1 MFPQALYG
9 FYKHCIG
16 PIEKNMQYFV
26 FFTTWDI
33 NWPIIILIDDQSWK
47 ILKMPIPN
55 LNINMHFKWTRITAP
70 KAFHFLS
77 GSESKN

>member
-1 MFPQALYG
+1 MLAPSSYSVIQIVFDMFPQALYG

-16 PIEKNMQYFV
+16 PIEKNMQYLV

-33 NWPIIILIDDQSWK
+33 NWPIIILIDDQSWN

-55 LNINMHFKWTRITAP
+55 LNINMHFK
-70 KAFHFLS
+70 
-77 GSESKN
+77 